1 MKKDELLAFTRKI
14 LESSSMIKAAVALNQ
29 LIALLEEQGAS
40 EIDVDLVKM
49 MARSIPE
56 MKELAKQGAF
66 TVEDVVIAERRAQER
81 KAREEDARRYGRC

>member
-1 MKKDELLAFTRKI
+1 MKKDELLAFARKI
-14 LESSSMIKAAVALNQ
+14 LESSSMNKATAALKQ

-56 MKELAKQGAF
+56 MKELANQGAF
-66 TVEDVVIAERRAQER
+66 TVEDVVIAKRRAQER
-81 KAREEDARRYGRC
+81 KAREEAARINGRC